1 MQKIKIKEYTHK
13 KRKLYYEKLKEG
25 KIISP
30 IKDITLLYKDKQ
42 NHQQQ
47 KEGQQVPYYESKG
60 QVGFLF
66 AFATYEAAR
75 EFGAE
80 ATTHKTVSAVDSS
93 GKQRRYRIVGYY
105 ISGSTITCAGDLRTV
120 PI

>member
-1 MQKIKIKEYTHK
+1 M
-13 KRKLYYEKLKEG
+13 
-25 KIISP
+25 
-30 IKDITLLYKDKQ
+30 LYKDKQ

-66 AFATYEAAR
+66 AFDTYKAAKA
-75 EFGAE
+75 FGAE
-80 ATTHKTVSAVDSS
+80 VTTHKTVSVVDSS
-93 GKQRRYRIVGYY
+93 GKQRRYKIIGYY